1 MKEFGYFNVAKSIIY
16 IPLIKVYPLIYVR
29 TKQDLRERDF
39 SLKLILSD
47 TCFKKSSPCNKKKGM
62 KNFMQPKKR
71 HEARHVSVQHGTS
84 R

>member
-39 SLKLILSD
+39 SLNLILSD
-47 TCFKKSSPCNKKKGM
+47 
-62 KNFMQPKKR
+62 KR
-71 HEARHVSVQHGTS
+71 
-84 R
+84 